1 MTIENFE
8 TVMLTCIFIIPGFII
23 DGIIST
29 FIPPKKKNEG
39 LHFLLFLMYSVL
51 HLAVWGWLYSLIW
64 RIREKNL
71 TIFLLLLCLS
81 AVITSFLLG
90 IILGLLKKTTIFRKI
105 LNKFNFNVSHDI
117 ENAWDYIFSQQKASY
132 LVILLNDDTEIY
144 GWYGS
149 KSFSSSTGEERDIFI
164 EEVYDKNWEIISNCT
179 GLYISKDKIKTINFY
194 KGDETNVQQ

>member
-39 LHFLLFLMYSVL
+39 LHFLLFLTYSVL

-71 TIFLLLLCLS
+71 TNFFTIVMSICSYYVFLIGDYTWF
-81 AVITSFLLG
+81 A
-90 IILGLLKKTTIFRKI
+90 KK
-105 LNKFNFNVSHDI
+105 
-117 ENAWDYIFSQQKASY
+117 DY
-132 LVILLNDDTEIY
+132 
-144 GWYGS
+144 
-149 KSFSSSTGEERDIFI
+149 
-164 EEVYDKNWEIISNCT
+164 
-179 GLYISKDKIKTINFY
+179 YISKNIK
-194 KGDETNVQQ
+194 